1 MNGDFGGRAFPADE
15 RLELKVGAQVMFLRN
30 DTARGDGPRWVNGTI
45 GTYVAEARA

>member
-30 DTARGDGPRWVNGTI
+30 DTARAATG
-45 GTYVAEARA
+45 RAG